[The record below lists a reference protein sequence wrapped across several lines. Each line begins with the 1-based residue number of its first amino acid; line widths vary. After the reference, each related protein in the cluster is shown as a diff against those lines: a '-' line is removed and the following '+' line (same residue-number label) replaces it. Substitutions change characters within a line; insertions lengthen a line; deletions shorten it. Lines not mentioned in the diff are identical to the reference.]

1 MNYAIRVSYG
11 YDNTLEGFA
20 EYLQT
25 PGVCDR
31 YAIYEHVADVQV
43 NRTHIHALVMGL
55 TVTTDTLKNKITDCL
70 KVRPKGNKEWSF
82 KTKYKPYKTAI
93 PVDVDDKYIIYMS
106 KGKLDSKSYK
116 GYTEEQILE
125 YKKAYVPMG
134 NEAKIDIVDGHFVVN
149 DNEQK
154 SLTKRQMLSLMIA
167 KYDKISN
174 QGIRCPDILCKR
186 TMEMIGNVLRAQ
198 GEPIGENKVLDYYD
212 SVLMHCEQ
220 SKWLDNVC
228 HRIRQRYR

>member
-1 MNYAIRVSYG
+1 MNYAVRVLYG

-20 EYLQT
+20 QYLQD
-25 PGVCDR
+25 PGVCSR
-31 YAIYEHVADVQV
+31 FAIYEHPADSKVE
-43 NRTHIHALVMGL
+43 RTHIHALLMGL
-55 TVTTDTLKNKITDCL
+55 TVSTDTLKNKITDCL

-82 KTKYKPYKTAI
+82 KTKYKPYKSNTFI
-93 PVDVDDKYIIYMS
+93 DVDDNYITYMS
-106 KGKLDSKSYK
+106 KGKFEPKIYK
-116 GYTEEQILE
+116 GYTKEEIDA
-125 YKKAYVPMG
+125 YKAKYVPMG
-134 NEAKIDIVDGHFVVN
+134 VEATIDIVDGHFVVN

-154 SLTKRQMLSLMIA
+154 SLTKRQLLSLMIA
-167 KYDKISN
+167 KYEKISN
-174 QGIRCPDILCKR
+174 QGIRCPDMLCKR

-212 SVLMHCEQ
+212 SVLMYCEQ